1 MLLLHCENFIG
12 YFCIINYC
20 QDFQFLVSN
29 PREQV
34 LQIEVND
41 CLGFADMAIG
51 IGEVNHLSSYLGF
64 NLHKNSLIC

>member
-1 MLLLHCENFIG
+1 MYSLTL
-12 YFCIINYC
+12 

-41 CLGFADMAIG
+41 RLGFADMAIG
-51 IGEVNHLSSYLGF
+51 TGEVNNISLGTYF
-64 NLHKNSLIC
+64 FL

>member
-1 MLLLHCENFIG
+1 MYSQSL
-12 YFCIINYC
+12 

-41 CLGFADMAIG
+41 SLGFGDMAIG
-51 IGEVNHLSSYLGF
+51 TGEVNYI
-64 NLHKNSLIC
+64 SLAQFLFVICRIVS

>member
-1 MLLLHCENFIG
+1 VIG
-12 YFCIINYC
+12 APGQPIWN

-51 IGEVNHLSSYLGF
+51 IGEVNHLSFYP
-64 NLHKNSLIC
+64 I